1 MSRLSRWWRSFRGA
15 TEEHPFAADVALA
28 AVIGFFAVTGLIGAV
43 EIGSQRAVDG
53 FAVLLVLGQTT
64 AFAFRRRAVWWSLL
78 GVVAFTIVFWLA
90 DYATNFDAFTLLS
103 VYAATVHGG
112 DDRRLVWRRVG
123 SAVLVLTAVVTL
135 GVFAPQEDLPPI
147 ALFGI
152 VTIHLTAAFVGEAVY
167 DRRRRLLELQQRAE
181 RAEAERELLA
191 RQAVLDERSRIARE
205 MHDIVAHGMSVMVI
219 QAGAA
224 ERALERDPAAA
235 RTALGTI
242 GTVGRD
248 SLAEMRRL
256 LGVLRGGDAPGLE
269 PQPTLADIEQLVRQ
283 SSTEGTTV
291 SLTVEGDPPVTSAS
305 RDVAAYRVVQEALT
319 NVLKHAGPA
328 TTVTVRITHRPEG
341 TEIQVD
347 DNGRGTTFTELD
359 RATGQGIVGMRER
372 VELFGGTLSAVP
384 LTSGGFRVRAY
395 FPPTTTGQRTGAM
408 R

>member
-1 MSRLSRWWRSFRGA
+1 MSVLSRWWRSFRRA
-15 TEEHPFAADVALA
+15 TEEHPFATDVAFA
-28 AVIGFFAVTGLIGAV
+28 AIIGFFALSGLVNAV
-43 EIGSQRAVDG
+43 EVGSQRAPDA
-53 FAVLLVLGQTT
+53 FAVVLVLCQTT
-64 AFAFRRRAVWWSLL
+64 AFAFRRRTVWWSLL
-78 GVVAFTIVFWLA
+78 GVVAFTIVFWVA
-90 DYATNFDAFTLLS
+90 DYASNFDAFTLLS

-112 DDRRLVWRRVG
+112 DDRRRVWRRVG
-123 SAVLVLTAVVTL
+123 AAVLVLTAVVVL
-135 GVFAPQEDLPPI
+135 GVFAPQEDLPAI

-167 DRRRRLLELQQRAE
+167 DRRRRILDLQQRAE

-224 ERALERDPAAA
+224 ERSLDHDPEAT

-256 LGVLRGGDAPGLE
+256 LGVLRGSDAPGLE
-269 PQPTLADIEQLVRQ
+269 PQPTLADVEQLVKQ
-283 SSTEGTTV
+283 SSANGTVV
-291 SLTVEGDPPVTSAS
+291 SLEVEGEAPVTSAS
-305 RDVAAYRVVQEALT
+305 REVAAYRVIQEALT

-328 TTVTVRITHRPEG
+328 TTVSVRITHRPDG

-347 DNGRGTTFTELD
+347 DDGRGTTFTELD

-384 LTSGGFRVRAY
+384 RAGGGFRVRAHL
-395 FPPTTTGQRTGAM
+395 PPTSATTRTGAM
-408 R
+408 

>member
-1 MSRLSRWWRSFRGA
+1 MSRWWRSLWAAVEQR
-15 TEEHPFAADVALA
+15 PFAADVAFA
-28 AVIGFFAVTGLIGAV
+28 AIVGFFSLIGLFSAVTTGSERPVDALAV
-43 EIGSQRAVDG
+43 V
-53 FAVLLVLGQTT
+53 LVLCQTA
-64 AFAFRRRAVWWSLL
+64 AFAFRRRAVWLSLL
-78 GVVAFTIVFWLA
+78 GVVAFTIAFWIA
-90 DYATNFDAFTLLS
+90 DYATNFSVLTLLS

-123 SAVLVLTAVVTL
+123 SAVLLMTAVVVV
-135 GVFAPQEDLPPI
+135 GIVAPEEELPPI

-167 DRRRRLLELQQRAE
+167 DRRRRILELRQRAE

-191 RQAVLDERSRIARE
+191 KQAVLDERSRIARE

-224 ERALERDPAAA
+224 ERSLEHDPEAA
-235 RTALGTI
+235 RDALSTI

-269 PQPTLADIEQLVRQ
+269 PQPTLADVEQLVRQ
-283 SSTEGTTV
+283 SSADGTAV
-291 SLTVEGDPPVTSAS
+291 CLAVEGEPPATSAS
-305 RDVAAYRVVQEALT
+305 REVAAYRVIQEALT

-328 TTVTVRITHRPEG
+328 TTVTVRITHRPDG

-359 RATGQGIVGMRER
+359 QATGQGIVGMRER

-384 LTSGGFRVRAY
+384 LASGGFRVRAHL
-395 FPPTTTGQRTGAM
+395 PPTTAGARTGAL